1 MAGQTRS
8 KRSSKRSTRRAP
20 KTLSKPARTQVASI
34 AKRVVNSKAETK
46 IVTFFSGPV
55 GQPTPLQNSTGLYA
69 DMGLAGQNQFIQ
81 TNATDILK
89 VIPDVEQGDPTQPG
103 TADNERDGRFIN
115 PVSGQLKIR
124 VMIAPIAPP
133 DGGTGWTKS
142 MNYDL
147 TVVCFLL
154 QSVTFKTYRTLYA
167 NNDFTKLMWQGDG
180 NTTFFDGKFQ
190 CANLPIS
197 KGYYRVL
204 ASKKV
209 YLRSS
214 GTTGIQ
220 SPANALNL
228 VTNNNSHKLQ
238 HEWTWNYGKH
248 LPKKLVYPE
257 ATEATANGKNE
268 PLNSAIF
275 WCMGYY
281 NTDGTVS
288 GGESPAINVS
298 QEYTSIMKFK
308 DF

>member
-8 KRSSKRSTRRAP
+8 KRASKNVTRKVS
-20 KTLSKPARTQVASI
+20 KTLSKPARTQVARI

-46 IVTFFSGPV
+46 LVTFFNGPV
-55 GQPTPLQNSTGLYA
+55 TQPTPLQNSTGLFA
-69 DMGLAGQNQFIQ
+69 DKGLSGQNQFINV
-81 TNATDILK
+81 NATDILK
-89 VIPDVEQGDPTQPG
+89 VIPDVKQGDPTQPG
-103 TADNERDGRFIN
+103 TADNERDGRYIN

-133 DGGTGWTKS
+133 SGSTGWTQG

-147 TVVCFLL
+147 TVVCYLL
-154 QSVTFKTYRTLYA
+154 QSVTYKTYRSLYA
-167 NNDFTKLMWQGDG
+167 SNDFSKMFWLGDG
-180 NTTFFDGKFQ
+180 TTASFDGKYQ
-190 CANLPIS
+190 MANLPVS

-204 ASKKV
+204 ATKKV

-214 GTTGIQ
+214 GTTGVQ
-220 SPANALNL
+220 SPANAPNL
-228 VTNNNSHKLQ
+228 ITNNNSHKLQ

-257 ATEATANGKNE
+257 SSEATAAGKNE
-268 PLNSAIF
+268 PLNSSIF

-281 NTDGTVS
+281 NTDGTVL
-288 GGESPAINVS
+288 GGETPAINVS
-298 QEYTSIMKFK
+298 QEYTSLMKFK